1 MVIHLLNLKRQ
12 ILEYCQPATREKA
25 VSHHNLAF
33 CGRNLYSIIYHILH
47 SYQPQTWSLEDPATY
62 RLSWRLFM
70 SSPLFRRLC
79 RLFQII
85 HSFFISKYVSINQTI
100 IIFFSIGVIFVISLI
115 ILRLLTSLLLFL
127 FDGSISSYKTLNM
140 ILGFT
145 LGIFKGALSLVLFTG
160 IFENYISLRL
170 YEILFQQSKILVLL
184 EPIKDY
190 IFS

>member
-1 MVIHLLNLKRQ
+1 MIIDTLFLMIFLIMGVFGMRKGFIESLTDFLNLVVG
-12 ILEYCQPATREKA
+12 
-25 VSHHNLAF
+25 VSTA
-33 CGRNLYSIIYHILH
+33 
-47 SYQPQTWSLEDPATY
+47 
-62 RLSWRLFM
+62 LFFYVD
-70 SSPLFRRLC
+70 L
-79 RLFQII
+79 
-85 HSFFISKYVSINQTI
+85 SFFLSQYVSINPTI
-100 IIFFSIGVIFVISLI
+100 IIFFSIGAIFVITLV

-140 ILGFT
+140 VLGFM

-160 IFENYISLRL
+160 VFEKFISLRL